1 MNIYKR
7 GADRNRSES
16 CNTGYINEQYCYHF
30 QTEIWKFA
38 FLISINWAEAIR
50 AIFFFIK
57 QGCKEYHLV
66 NSNRHHHNFSRI
78 GFHEGV
84 NNTFILQYQ
93 VIESSV
99 ETIIAIDSLGNCID
113 IFVFALG
120 ICLMNY
126 LTKRIK
132 KVEYLSGVINNKRFL
147 FATFITCVMIT
158 ILSNIDSLLNVGR
171 VMFVLTSYF
180 YFGIFVKTVKQ
191 FRITLRM
198 KSIQSLTQ
206 FGCNHQELKELKY
219 FNYTSTAVC
228 IGLQLILTM
237 IILTNLIN
245 ISFCYLF
252 FKEDF
257 FPFNMFPH
265 EAYSP
270 VLKTDT
276 TIHLFIR
283 IIKSLIVVFDITFFI
298 GLTFLISPFIIC
310 TIHSWYGLAYKA
322 IKGTS
327 VVRIKVC
334 ELNESLTIHP

>member
-7 GADRNRSES
+7 GGDRNRSES

-30 QTEIWKFA
+30 QTEIWKYV

-50 AIFFFIK
+50 ATFFFIK
-57 QGCKEYHLV
+57 QGNKEYYLL
-66 NSNRHHHNFSRI
+66 NSNRHQNNFNRI
-78 GFHEGV
+78 GYHEGV
-84 NNTFILQYQ
+84 NDTIKLHYQ
-93 VIESSV
+93 VIDSLV
-99 ETIIAIDSLGNCID
+99 AIDSLGDCLD
-113 IFVFALG
+113 LFVFAFG

-147 FATFITCVMIT
+147 FATIITSVMIT

-171 VMFVLTSYF
+171 VMFILTSYF
-180 YFGIFVKTVKQ
+180 YFGIFVRTVKQ

-198 KSIQSLTQ
+198 RSIQSLTQ
-206 FGCNHQELKELKY
+206 FGCNNQQLKELKY

-228 IGLQLILTM
+228 IGFQLILTV
-237 IILTNLIN
+237 ITLTNLIS